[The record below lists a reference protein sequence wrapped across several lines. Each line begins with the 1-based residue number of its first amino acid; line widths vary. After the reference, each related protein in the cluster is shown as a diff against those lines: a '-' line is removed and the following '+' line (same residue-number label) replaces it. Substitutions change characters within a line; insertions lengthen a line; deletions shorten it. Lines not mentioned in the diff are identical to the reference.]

1 MSFSCRRHSFSYQS
15 MSITTVPEPLSAGL
29 MIISSRRLRRFR
41 ARLSRL
47 VKLSRTLVGLALRL
61 LGLLGKLF
69 QILSLQPFYEIY
81 YDDTSVWTEERSYTF
96 AVSKT
101 VCIPSSGL
109 LFFSVC
115 AECASPNI
123 DILIFP
129 CRS

>member
-1 MSFSCRRHSFSYQS
+1 MS
-15 MSITTVPEPLSAGL
+15 SIIA
-29 MIISSRRLRRFR
+29 I
-41 ARLSRL
+41 
-47 VKLSRTLVGLALRL
+47 
-61 LGLLGKLF
+61 GLLGKLF

-81 YDDTSVWTEERSYTF
+81 YDDTSVWTEEKSYTF

-109 LFFSVC
+109 LFSSVC

-129 CRS
+129 LGLETVSVPVSSFSFIVLSLY